1 MFSMV
6 QFVHPATEDITLAGI
21 LGALGDPMRLRI
33 VSNLLKKNGCMSCS
47 EAAPCPDMAKST
59 LSHHF
64 RILREAGIIRTRKIG
79 VENRNTVRIDDIN
92 TRFPGLLK
100 QILKFAN

>member
-1 MFSMV
+1 MV
-6 QFVHPATEDITLAGI
+6 QFVHPATDDITLAGV
-21 LGALGDPMRLRI
+21 LGALADPMRLRI
-33 VSNLLKKNGCMSCS
+33 VSSLLKKNDCMSCS

-64 RILREAGIIRTRKIG
+64 RILREAGIIRTSKIG
-79 VENRNTVRIDDIN
+79 VENRNIIRLEDIN
-92 TRFPGLLK
+92 ARFPGLLK